1 MKKVMISMP
10 MAGKSENQIKEE
22 LNSITEMLNKQ
33 GYDVIDSFVDEDPIS
48 IGKKGVVNVPLYF
61 LSKSLECLS
70 HCDALYCGK
79 GWETARGCRI
89 ERETA
94 KEYGLKIIEE

>member
-48 IGKKGVVNVPLYF
+48 ISKKGVVNVPLYF
-61 LSKSLECLS
+61 LAKSLECLS

-79 GWETARGCRI
+79 GWENARGCRI

-94 KEYGLKIIEE
+94 KEYGLKIIEG